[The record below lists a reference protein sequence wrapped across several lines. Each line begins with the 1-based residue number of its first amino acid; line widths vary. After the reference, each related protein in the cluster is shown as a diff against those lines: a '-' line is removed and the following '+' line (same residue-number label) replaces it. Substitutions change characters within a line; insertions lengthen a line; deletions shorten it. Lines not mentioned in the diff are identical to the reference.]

1 MKNLRGKSKG
11 ITLLE
16 VLVALALLGIIAVA
30 FLSGLSTALKA
41 VKVSDMH
48 STAQSL
54 ATSQL
59 EYVKSQDYDN
69 TTDTGT
75 DAIYSQIDFSE
86 YSDYFIRGVR
96 RDGTEDSS
104 NITGIP
110 FDPNTGVVCGLG
122 NDMGIQNVTIKVYH
136 SDKLLFTL
144 TDYKIDLQ

>member
-1 MKNLRGKSKG
+1 
-11 ITLLE
+11 

-59 EYVKSQDYDN
+59 EYAKSWDYN
-69 TTDTGT
+69 NVTSPPSPHNATYGK
-75 DAIYSQIDFSE
+75 INLSE
-86 YSDYFIRGVR
+86 YPDYSIKGI
-96 RDGTEDSS
+96 DHIGTEVDD
-104 NITGIP
+104 IIGVP
-110 FDPNTGVVCGLG
+110 FDPDTGNVCYP
-122 NDMGIQNVTIKVYH
+122 NDMGIQSVTIKVYH